1 MSTVPSPQPP
11 RRYFWPLAIMFLFV
25 LAVAASVVSV
35 WRSGAHLRSYPA
47 QGIIRE
53 MDLFQ
58 KTVTIQHDA
67 IPGFMPAM
75 TMPFVYTDVREL
87 AGITNGDTI
96 AFRITVSSKD
106 GWIDQIRKIAP
117 EADTVVV
124 TNAAQLTNGSFRLVR
139 DVDPLNVGDPL
150 PDYGFTNEL
159 GQPVRLTDFRG
170 QALAITFI
178 FTRCP
183 YPTFCPRMSMLFHD
197 TLAQLVNDPTA
208 PTNIHF
214 VTVSFDPDY
223 DTPTQLKSYAEA
235 HDYNPQRWTFLTGQL
250 IDITALA
257 DGFGMKFWH
266 EGAGINH
273 NLRTAVVDARGR
285 LQKVLI
291 GNQWT
296 AQTLEAELVNAA
308 ALK

>member
-1 MSTVPSPQPP
+1 MSTAPNPQPP
-11 RRYFWPLAIMFLFV
+11 HRYFWPVAMLLLFS
-25 LAVAASVVSV
+25 LAVAASLVSV
-35 WRSGAHLRSYPA
+35 WLSGARVRTYPA
-47 QGIIRE
+47 RGIIRE

-58 KTVTIQHDA
+58 KTITIQHDA

-75 TMPFVYTDVREL
+75 TMPFVYTDGQEL
-87 AGITNGDTI
+87 AGITNGDTV
-96 AFRITVSSKD
+96 AFRITVTAKD
-106 GWIDQIRKIAP
+106 GWIDHIRKIAP
-117 EADTVVV
+117 EAATVVM
-124 TNAAQLTNGSFRLVR
+124 TNAAQLTNGAFRLVR

-150 PDYGFTNEL
+150 PDYSFTNEL
-159 GQPVRLTDFRG
+159 GQPVRLPDFRG

-183 YPTFCPRMSMLFHD
+183 YPTFCPRMSQLFHD
-197 TLAQLVNDPTA
+197 TLAQLARDPAA

-223 DTPTQLKSYAEA
+223 DTPEQLKAYAEG
-235 HDYNPQRWTFLTGQL
+235 HDYDPQRWNFITGQL

-257 DGFGMKFWH
+257 DCFGMKFWH

-273 NLRTAVVDARGR
+273 NLRTAVVDGRGK

-296 AQTLEAELVNAA
+296 AQTLEAELVKAA

>member
-11 RRYFWPLAIMFLFV
+11 RRYFWPLAMMFLFV
-25 LAVAASVVSV
+25 LAVAASVASV
-35 WRSGAHLRSYPA
+35 WRAGAHLRTYPA

-58 KTVTIQHDA
+58 KTITIQHDA

-96 AFRITVSSKD
+96 SFRITVSAKD
-106 GWIDQIRKIAP
+106 GWIDHIRKIAP

-150 PDYGFTNEL
+150 PDYTFTNEL
-159 GQPVRLTDFRG
+159 GQPVRLADFHG

-183 YPTFCPRMSMLFHD
+183 YPTFCPRMSLLFHD
-197 TLAQLVNDPTA
+197 TLAQLANDPAA
-208 PTNIHF
+208 PTNIHL

-223 DTPTQLKSYAEA
+223 DTPAQLKTYAEA
-235 HDYNPQRWTFLTGQL
+235 HHYDPQRWSFLTGQL

-257 DGFGMKFWH
+257 DCFGMKFWH

-273 NLRTAVVDARGR
+273 NLRTAVVDTRGR

-296 AQTLEAELVNAA
+296 SQALAVELAKAA
-308 ALK
+308 MQK

>member
-1 MSTVPSPQPP
+1 MSIAPNPPPP
-11 RRYFWPLAIMFLFV
+11 RRYFWPLALIFLFL
-25 LAVAASVVSV
+25 LALTASLVSV
-35 WRSGAHLRSYPA
+35 WRSGARLRTYPA

-58 KTVTIQHDA
+58 KTITIQHDA

-87 AGITNGDTI
+87 AGVTNGDTV
-96 AFRITVSSKD
+96 AFRITVSAKD
-106 GWIDQIRKIAP
+106 GWIDHIRKIAP
-117 EADTVVV
+117 TPSTLVV
-124 TNAAQLTNGSFRLVR
+124 TDTNLLTKGPFRLVR

-159 GQPVRLTDFRG
+159 GQPVRLSDFHG

-183 YPTFCPRMSMLFHD
+183 YPTFCPRMSQLFHD
-197 TLAQLVNDPTA
+197 TLAQLARDPAA
-208 PTNIHF
+208 PTNVHF
-214 VTVSFDPDY
+214 VSVSFDPDY
-223 DTPTQLKSYAEA
+223 DTPAQLKSYAQA
-235 HDYNPQRWTFLTGQL
+235 HDYDPVRWSFLTGQL

-266 EGAGINH
+266 EGAGISH
-273 NLRTAVVDARGR
+273 NLRTAVVDSQGR

-291 GNQWT
+291 GNDWT
-296 AQTLEAELVNAA
+296 ADALATELTTAA
-308 ALK
+308 RKP

>member
-1 MSTVPSPQPP
+1 MSTAPTPQPP
-11 RRYFWPLAIMFLFV
+11 RRYFWPLAMIFLFV
-25 LAVAASVVSV
+25 LALAASAISV

-47 QGIIRE
+47 RGIIRE

-58 KTVTIQHDA
+58 KTITIQHDA

-87 AGITNGDTI
+87 TGITNGDTI
-96 AFRITVSSKD
+96 SFRITVSAKD
-106 GWIDQIRKIAP
+106 GWIDRIRKIAP
-117 EADTVVV
+117 EPDILVV

-159 GQPVRLTDFRG
+159 GQPVRLADFRG

-183 YPTFCPRMSMLFHD
+183 YPTFCPRMSQLFHD
-197 TLAQLVNDPTA
+197 TLAQLAKDPAA
-208 PTNIHF
+208 PTNLHF

-223 DTPTQLKSYAEA
+223 DTPAQLKTYAEA
-235 HDYNPQRWTFLTGQL
+235 HSYDPARWSFLTGQL

-257 DGFGMKFWH
+257 DCFGMKFWH
-266 EGAGINH
+266 EGAGLNH

-285 LQKVLI
+285 LQKILI

-296 AQTLEAELVNAA
+296 AQSLAAELTTAA
-308 ALK
+308 GKQ

>member
-1 MSTVPSPQPP
+1 MSTIPSPQPP
-11 RRYFWPLAIMFLFV
+11 RRYFWPVAMSFLF
-25 LAVAASVVSV
+25 LFAIIASLASV
-35 WRSGAHLRSYPA
+35 WFSGAKLRSFSA
-47 QGIIRE
+47 RGVIRE

-58 KTVTIQHDA
+58 KTITVQHDA

-96 AFRITVSSKD
+96 TFRITVTAKD
-106 GWIDQIRKIAP
+106 GWIDHIRKTTP
-117 EADTVVV
+117 EPATVLV
-124 TNAAQLTNGSFRLVR
+124 TNLAQLTNGAFRLVR

-159 GQPVRLTDFRG
+159 GQPVRLSDFRG

-183 YPTFCPRMSMLFHD
+183 YPTFCPRMSLLFHD
-197 TLAQLVNDPTA
+197 TLAQLANDPAA

-214 VTVSFDPDY
+214 VTVSFDPEF
-223 DTPTQLKSYAEA
+223 DTPAQLKTYAEA
-235 HDYNPQRWTFLTGQL
+235 HDYTPQRWSFLTGEL

-257 DGFGMKFWH
+257 DAFGMKFWH
-266 EGAGINH
+266 EGSGINH

-285 LQKVLI
+285 VQKVLT
-291 GNQWT
+291 GNDWT
-296 AQTLEAELVNAA
+296 ASALAAELETAA
-308 ALK
+308 ARK